1 MAATILVRYRGETMR
16 TILISFDADWFERLE
31 TGGLFYEYRK
41 NFPAEP
47 VRAYFYISKPAMCVS
62 GIAEFGQRELLE
74 TWLEKYKH
82 KPAVLERVND
92 YLTDCRYAIPIVS
105 FQPTN
110 RIRLPELR
118 SVPGF
123 VVPRMYYFLDDS
135 ELLQY
140 LEDNIKPSAGMIIND
155 FSKLKDDD
163 ICQ

>member
-1 MAATILVRYRGETMR
+1 MR

-31 TGGLFYEYRK
+31 TGELFYEYRK

-47 VRAYFYISKPAMCVS
+47 VRAYFYVCKPAMYIS

-82 KPAVLERVND
+82 KPAVLERIND

-110 RIRLPELR
+110 RVQLSEFRNA
-118 SVPGF
+118 PGF
-123 VVPRMYYFLDDS
+123 VVPRMYYFLDNS
-135 ELLQY
+135 ELLPY
-140 LEDNIKPSAGMIIND
+140 LKDNIRPAAEMMIND
-155 FSKLKDDD
+155 FSKLQDDY